1 METVSYLTIND
12 ETKQIADISSR
23 NDIENI
29 AAVVATQGDNIKNLQ
44 FETGPNG
51 SIVSS
56 LDRVETTTQTAII
69 NAAAAVAAAES
80 ADQKAI
86 SAGQAAENAWNHADS
101 ASEAASIAQNK
112 ANAATNAAA
121 IADEKAVSATNAS
134 SVA

>member
-23 NDIENI
+23 NDIENM
-29 AAVVATQGDNIKNLQ
+29 AAIVAAQNENIKNLQ
-44 FETGPNG
+44 FETGPGG

-56 LDRVETTTQTAII
+56 LDRVEATTQTAII

-86 SAGQAAENAWNHADS
+86 SAGQAAENAWNYAGS
-101 ASEAASIAQNK
+101 ASEAAS
-112 ANAATNAAA
+112 NA
-121 IADEKAVSATNAS
+121 
-134 SVA
+134 